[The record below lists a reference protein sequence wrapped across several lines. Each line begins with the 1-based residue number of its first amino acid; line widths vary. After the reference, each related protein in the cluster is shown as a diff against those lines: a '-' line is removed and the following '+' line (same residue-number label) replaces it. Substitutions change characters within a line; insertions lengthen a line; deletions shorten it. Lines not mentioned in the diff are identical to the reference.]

1 MSRENSPRHSFRRL
15 PRDQQQQQ
23 QPQLPSHPSQ
33 HNQQFSP
40 SHQLKHHPHH
50 HHHQQQHQPS
60 PIMEHTTGGRGNSAA
75 SIGGTSAPIS
85 TSASNITTVLEDGN
99 DENPMLPPL
108 TGSGPSR
115 QRSLRDRLKDGITGS
130 FSWQ

>member
-15 PRDQQQQQ
+15 PRDQQSQPPQQQQFLPTQQLKQQQHQQQ
-23 QPQLPSHPSQ
+23 QP
-33 HNQQFSP
+33 
-40 SHQLKHHPHH
+40 
-50 HHHQQQHQPS
+50 
-60 PIMEHTTGGRGNSAA
+60 PIMEHSVSGRG
-75 SIGGTSAPIS
+75 TSSTSGSPAPIS
-85 TSASNITTVLEDGN
+85 SSASNITTVLEDGN

>member
-15 PRDQQQQQ
+15 PKDQPQQPSHPLHTPPQQQQQQFSPSHHLKQQQQQ
-23 QPQLPSHPSQ
+23 QPLQ
-33 HNQQFSP
+33 
-40 SHQLKHHPHH
+40 
-50 HHHQQQHQPS
+50 QQQHTQHPPA
-60 PIMEHTTGGRGNSAA
+60 PIMEHSVSGRGNASA
-75 SIGGTSAPIS
+75 SSIS

-108 TGSGPSR
+108 SGSGPSR

>member
-15 PRDQQQQQ
+15 PRDQQSQPPPQQQQLKQQQHQQQ
-23 QPQLPSHPSQ
+23 QP
-33 HNQQFSP
+33 
-40 SHQLKHHPHH
+40 
-50 HHHQQQHQPS
+50 
-60 PIMEHTTGGRGNSAA
+60 PIMEHSVSGRG
-75 SIGGTSAPIS
+75 TSSGSPAPIS
-85 TSASNITTVLEDGN
+85 SSASNITTVLEDGN

>member
-1 MSRENSPRHSFRRL
+1 MSRENSPRHSARRL
-15 PRDQQQQQ
+15 PRDQQQ
-23 QPQLPSHPSQ
+23 P
-33 HNQQFSP
+33 HNQQFLP
-40 SHQLKHHPHH
+40 SQQLK
-50 HHHQQQHQPS
+50 QQA
-60 PIMEHTTGGRGNSAA
+60 PIMEHTVSGRATTTA
-75 SIGGTSAPIS
+75 SSGGTAPIS

-108 TGSGPSR
+108 SGSGPSR

>member
-15 PRDQQQQQ
+15 PKDQQQQQ

-50 HHHQQQHQPS
+50 HHQQQHQPS

-75 SIGGTSAPIS
+75 SSGGTSAPIS

>member
-1 MSRENSPRHSFRRL
+1 MSRDNSPRHSIRRL
-15 PRDQQQQQ
+15 ARDQQHSQQ
-23 QPQLPSHPSQ
+23 H
-33 HNQQFSP
+33 FSP
-40 SHQLKHHPHH
+40 V
-50 HHHQQQHQPS
+50 HQP
-60 PIMEHTTGGRGNSAA
+60 PIMEHPVGGRGSQASTAA
-75 SIGGTSAPIS
+75 VSGSGGVGSGSAPMS
-85 TSASNITTVLEDGN
+85 SSATNITTVHEDGS